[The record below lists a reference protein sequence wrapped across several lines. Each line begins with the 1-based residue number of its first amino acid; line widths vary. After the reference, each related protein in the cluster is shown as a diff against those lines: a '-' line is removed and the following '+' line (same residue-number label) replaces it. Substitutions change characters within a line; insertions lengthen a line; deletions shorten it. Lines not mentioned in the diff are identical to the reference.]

1 VRYPLIL
8 FPLLLLGAASQAQ
21 QLSTDTPVTYKSIA
35 EIREGCKQ
43 SLPRVRESLAKVEP
57 ERQEEAAQVVKRY
70 ELWCQL
76 IDYKMPE
83 SFERDM
89 DRASALR
96 KVACAKFEG
105 KPGTLKESGDDAA
118 VVKELNE
125 IRTRMTETFRKWG
138 AESQAVKTKLQQLA
152 EQEQAERKA
161 EVGERDEVT
170 LSYDER
176 NKVAKIA
183 EKYKALREPLEE
195 QGKDLGMKISRVIF
209 DGDRVLP
216 LCNY

>member
-1 VRYPLIL
+1 MRCPHIL
-8 FPLLLLGAASQAQ
+8 FPLLVLSAWSQAQ

-35 EIREGCKQ
+35 EIRESCKT
-43 SLPRVRESLAKVEP
+43 SLPKVRESLAKVEP

-83 SFERDM
+83 AFERDM

-105 KPGTLKESGDDAA
+105 KPSILKESGDDAA
-118 VVKELNE
+118 VVKELNQ
-125 IRTRMTETFRKWG
+125 IRTRMTETFRKCG
-138 AESQAVKTKLQQLA
+138 EESQAVKAKLKELS
-152 EQEQAERKA
+152 EQEEAERKR

-176 NKVAKIA
+176 NKVARIA
-183 EKYKALREPLEE
+183 EKYKAVREPLEE
-195 QGKDLGMKISRVIF
+195 QETDLGMKISRVIF